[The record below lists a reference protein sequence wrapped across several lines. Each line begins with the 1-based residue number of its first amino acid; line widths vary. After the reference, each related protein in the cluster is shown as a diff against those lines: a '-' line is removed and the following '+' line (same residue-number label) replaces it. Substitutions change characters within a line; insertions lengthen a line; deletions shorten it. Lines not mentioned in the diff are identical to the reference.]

1 MDNRIID
8 LDLDNPI
15 LPDFFNDLKQ
25 PINMTLCA
33 GDGVQDKITDIEWF
47 TTSRKGHNREKKP
60 TTIFITTKNYAPD
73 ALEQNKQYLRSHTE
87 LQVILL
93 VYNDKIPKWKENLIN
108 LFPESINNIYEDA
121 ACYGD
126 KLDLKTL
133 YKILREGGIYQM
145 VRYFPTVNLFIGEL
159 HSYKD
164 YWKYFTIDLENIP
177 YKIIKDNENA
187 LILPS
192 TWQVPK
198 AKNNDKDER
207 LMFDNTDANGLERF
221 KLDVLDDERRTK
233 AKAKLSNCETDADC
247 KFFGKNGTCE
257 LEEKLCYFDSNKGGK
272 KKKTNKSKK
281 TRKNNK
287 TRKTKKRRKH

>member
-15 LPDFFNDLKQ
+15 LPDFFKNLKQ

-33 GDGVQDKITDIEWF
+33 GDGFQFNLIKGELEKENITDIEWY
-47 TTSRKGHNREKKP
+47 TTSRQGFRREDKP
-60 TTIFITTKNYAPD
+60 TTIFITAKNYARNE
-73 ALEQNKQYLRSHTE
+73 LELNKQYLRSHPE

-93 VYNDKIPKWKENLIN
+93 VYKDVYNHKIDKIPKWKENLIN
-108 LFPESINNIYEDA
+108 LFPESINNIYEDVG
-121 ACYGD
+121 CYGD

-133 YKILREGGIYQM
+133 SIILREGGIYHM
-145 VRYFPTVNLFIGEL
+145 ENYPSRVKKFIKEL
-159 HSYKD
+159 HHDYYKD
-164 YWKYFTIDLENIP
+164 YRKYFTINLEEQPP
-177 YKIIKDNENA
+177 YKIIKDNNNV

-192 TWQVPK
+192 
-198 AKNNDKDER
+198 
-207 LMFDNTDANGLERF
+207 
-221 KLDVLDDERRTK
+221 
-233 AKAKLSNCETDADC
+233 
-247 KFFGKNGTCE
+247 
-257 LEEKLCYFDSNKGGK
+257 GGK